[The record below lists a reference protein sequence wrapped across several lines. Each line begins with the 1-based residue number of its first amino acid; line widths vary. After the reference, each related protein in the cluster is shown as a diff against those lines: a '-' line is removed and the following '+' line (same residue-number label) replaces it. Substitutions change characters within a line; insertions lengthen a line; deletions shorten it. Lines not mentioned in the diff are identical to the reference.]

1 MLAGEDMNLSED
13 EDWNA
18 FLDTY
23 EQILIPY
30 AQEGAIATDKWTARN
45 AFFLEEC
52 AMLVG
57 EGSWETPNIAEM
69 NPDLLDYVKQDLLPI
84 YNEADKNMMQLQT
97 ISASVTDSG
106 DPVRV
111 AAAKD
116 FLSYIVSSEEAR
128 VWHQELMG
136 NPTSITTLEASEN
149 MPKLAVDVVNVMK
162 EGRGAES
169 MFEWMPV
176 NMHPDLEQAWAMFV
190 AGEYDRDQFTER
202 YEQIFKDYAA
212 GLYG

>member
-1 MLAGEDMNLSED
+1 
-13 EDWNA
+13 
-18 FLDTY
+18 
-23 EQILIPY
+23 
-30 AQEGAIATDKWTARN
+30 
-45 AFFLEEC
+45 
-52 AMLVG
+52 
-57 EGSWETPNIAEM
+57 
-69 NPDLLDYVKQDLLPI
+69 
-84 YNEADKNMMQLQT
+84 MMQLQT

-136 NPTSITTLEASEN
+136 NPTSITTLEASDN

-202 YEQIFKDYAA
+202 YEQIFQGLRCGPVRLSRSRNLNDAA
-212 GLYG
+212 WRGGYGGPGRILRKERHI

>member
-1 MLAGEDMNLSED
+1 
-13 EDWNA
+13 
-18 FLDTY
+18 
-23 EQILIPY
+23 
-30 AQEGAIATDKWTARN
+30 
-45 AFFLEEC
+45 
-52 AMLVG
+52 
-57 EGSWETPNIAEM
+57 
-69 NPDLLDYVKQDLLPI
+69 
-84 YNEADKNMMQLQT
+84 
-97 ISASVTDSG
+97 
-106 DPVRV
+106 
-111 AAAKD
+111 
-116 FLSYIVSSEEAR
+116 
-128 VWHQELMG
+128 MG
-136 NPTSITTLEASEN
+136 NPTSITTLEASDN

>member
-1 MLAGEDMNLSED
+1 
-13 EDWNA
+13 
-18 FLDTY
+18 
-23 EQILIPY
+23 
-30 AQEGAIATDKWTARN
+30 
-45 AFFLEEC
+45 
-52 AMLVG
+52 MLVG

-128 VWHQELMG
+128 VWHQELMATR
-136 NPTSITTLEASEN
+136 PPSQRSRPPITCPSWPSTWSTS
-149 MPKLAVDVVNVMK
+149 
-162 EGRGAES
+162 
-169 MFEWMPV
+169 
-176 NMHPDLEQAWAMFV
+176 
-190 AGEYDRDQFTER
+190 
-202 YEQIFKDYAA
+202 
-212 GLYG
+212 